1 MKHIQLIILTTA
13 LTFSINSLAAKGDNC
28 NKEKHKRHAPEK
40 FSEIDTN
47 DNGQI
52 SLAEF
57 KQHRLAQKREEK
69 LFNLIDDN
77 KDGIISTEE
86 LSAHKPPHQRKK
98 RHAKNDRG

>member
-1 MKHIQLIILTTA
+1 MKNIQLIILTTA
-13 LTFSINSLAAKGDNC
+13 LTFSINSFAAKGDDC
-28 NKEKHKRHAPEK
+28 NKEKHKRHTPAK

-47 DNGQI
+47 DNGKI

-57 KQHRLAQKREEK
+57 KQHRLAKKRDEK

-77 KDGIISTEE
+77 KDGTISTKE

-98 RHAKNDRG
+98 RHAKNDNG